1 MNTGTIREQS
11 VDLNRAVVLIIMQ
24 KLQQLGGVPTLVNR
38 IFLKHFCGC
47 FVVRSFFR
55 VVFEVAHKLRRVLPR
70 PENSVARGYNYFFV
84 ITHFVSPFVFC
95 YYARYAAEKYRR
107 RVYKICPA
115 AEN

>member
-84 ITHFVSPFVFC
+84 SPFVFC

>member
-70 PENSVARGYNYFFV
+70 PENSVARGYNYLF
-84 ITHFVSPFVFC
+84 ILAHFVSPFVFC
-95 YYARYAAEKYRR
+95 YYARYAEEK
-107 RVYKICPA
+107 
-115 AEN
+115 

>member
-1 MNTGTIREQS
+1 MNTETIREES
-11 VDLNRAVVLIIMQ
+11 VDLNRAAVLIDVQ
-24 KLQQLGGVPTLVNR
+24 KLPSP
-38 IFLKHFCGC
+38 K
-47 FVVRSFFR
+47 
-55 VVFEVAHKLRRVLPR
+55 
-70 PENSVARGYNYFFV
+70 NSVARGYNYFFV

>member
-11 VDLNRAVVLIIMQ
+11 VDLNRVVVLIIMQ
-24 KLQQLGGVPTLVNR
+24 KLQQLSRVQSLVNR

-70 PENSVARGYNYFFV
+70 PENSVACGYNYFFV
-84 ITHFVSPFVFC
+84 ITHFVSPFVFY

>member
-47 FVVRSFFR
+47 FVVRSFFC

-70 PENSVARGYNYFFV
+70 PKNSVARVYNYFFV

>member
-70 PENSVARGYNYFFV
+70 PENSVARGYNYLF
-84 ITHFVSPFVFC
+84 ILAHFVSPFVFC

-107 RVYKICPA
+107 RVYKICPV